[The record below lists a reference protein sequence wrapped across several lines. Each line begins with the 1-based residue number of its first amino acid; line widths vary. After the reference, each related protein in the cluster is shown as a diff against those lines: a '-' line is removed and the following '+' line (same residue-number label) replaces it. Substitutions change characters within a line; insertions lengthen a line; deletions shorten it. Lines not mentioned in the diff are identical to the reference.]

1 MFLSG
6 SGDLIIWNLS
16 FSWFILSFI
25 GCLMLVLL
33 DLEWYWLNLLLDF
46 FIWWKGEEFFLCE
59 VDRLRE
65 KSLELFSDFRLV
77 RLFGRRVGE
86 ELKLSDRLDIWDF
99 LDFFMLRI
107 NRDFRFLIFLFFFF
121 NCWCKDLIC
130 KRENI
135 YSSLIVK
142 KWMYL

>member
-1 MFLSG
+1 MFLLG

-46 FIWWKGEEFFLCE
+46 FIWLKGEEFFLCE

-65 KSLELFSDFRLV
+65 KLLELFSDFRLV

-86 ELKLSDRLDIWDF
+86 ELKLLDRLDIWDF

-121 NCWCKDLIC
+121 KCWCKDFIC
-130 KRENI
+130 KRENR
-135 YSSLIVK
+135 YS
-142 KWMYL
+142 

>member
-99 LDFFMLRI
+99 LDFFILRI

-130 KRENI
+130 KRENR
-135 YSSLIVK
+135 YS
-142 KWMYL
+142 

>member
-130 KRENI
+130 KRENR
-135 YSSLIVK
+135 YS
-142 KWMYL
+142 

>member
-46 FIWWKGEEFFLCE
+46 LIWWKGEEFFLCE
-59 VDRLRE
+59 FDRLRE

-99 LDFFMLRI
+99 LDFFILRI

-135 YSSLIVK
+135 NS
-142 KWMYL
+142 

>member
-135 YSSLIVK
+135 YS
-142 KWMYL
+142 

>member
-1 MFLSG
+1 MFLLG

-33 DLEWYWLNLLLDF
+33 DLEWYWLNLLLDV

-65 KSLELFSDFRLV
+65 KLLELFSDFRLV

-135 YSSLIVK
+135 YL
-142 KWMYL
+142 

>member
-6 SGDLIIWNLS
+6 SGGLIIWNLL

-59 VDRLRE
+59 FDRLRE
-65 KSLELFSDFRLV
+65 KLLELFSDVRLV

-107 NRDFRFLIFLFFFF
+107 NRDFRFLIFLFFFI

-135 YSSLIVK
+135 YS
-142 KWMYL
+142 